1 MTWASEATTAR
12 REKSNDLLPRPLQR
26 KNWFGTAGM
35 PYAHRKHGSVRKET
49 L

>member
-12 REKSNDLLPRPLQR
+12 REKSNGPPTTLQR

-35 PYAHRKHGSVRKET
+35 PYAHRKYGSVRKET